1 MTNKTTAS
9 TLLQEGQ
16 DILKARAALR
26 DSDDG
31 ERSMARAV
39 AIFNAWT
46 DSTMSEE
53 NGWRFMIAL
62 KQAREIQGDFH
73 KDDYVD
79 LASYSALLGEC
90 ESSAENVPEALK
102 EYVFPSDDEF
112 YEMVHKG
119 GPDPVTK
126 PVVDAPQGYNHTVAS
141 WVQSPKDYGSLQS
154 FTDAELATFK
164 AEAYSKPVYNTEV
177 AAFFGK
183 GQQQ

>member
-26 DSDDG
+26 DSGEG

-39 AIFNAWT
+39 AIFNVWT

-53 NGWRFMIAL
+53 NGWRFMISL

-90 ESSAENVPEALK
+90 EGSEEDAPDALV
-102 EYVFPSDDEF
+102 EYQSPSDEEF
-112 YEMVHKG
+112 YKWVHKG
-119 GPDPVTK
+119 DPVAK
-126 PVVDAPQGYNHTVAS
+126 VIPEYRVA
-141 WVQSPKDYGSLQS
+141 QAY
-154 FTDAELATFK
+154 TDAQLDAFK
-164 AEAYSKPVYNTEV
+164 EESYRKPVYSADV

-183 GQQQ
+183 GKPQ